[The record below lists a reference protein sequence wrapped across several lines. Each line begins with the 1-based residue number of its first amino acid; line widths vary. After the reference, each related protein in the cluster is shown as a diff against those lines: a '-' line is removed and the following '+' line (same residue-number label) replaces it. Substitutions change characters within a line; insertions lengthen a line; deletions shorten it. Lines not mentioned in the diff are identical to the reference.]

1 MQKKKKLFYY
11 KKLRLIND
19 YQYESEKEKK
29 EERGQQIS
37 KMPDK
42 KERPKKSTKD
52 DWIKLA
58 NGLMKKKQT

>member
-1 MQKKKKLFYY
+1 MQKNKTLFYY

-42 KERPKKSTKD
+42 KEPPKKSTKD

>member
-1 MQKKKKLFYY
+1 MQKNKKLFYY

-42 KERPKKSTKD
+42 KEQPKKSTKD

>member
-1 MQKKKKLFYY
+1 MQKNKKLFYY
-11 KKLRLIND
+11 KKLRFINH

-42 KERPKKSTKD
+42 KERPKNQQKM
-52 DWIKLA
+52 I
-58 NGLMKKKQT
+58 GLN